1 MLYKFLIALD
11 VEKLM
16 GKYDGFDF
24 YIKSSGMEIPFRSVK
39 INVPTVYFNT
49 VVFVSICKGL
59 LASGYRQGSSLQPW
73 DVEYLAV
80 HVLLEIIV

>member
-24 YIKSSGMEIPFRSVK
+24 YIKSSGMEK
-39 INVPTVYFNT
+39 Y
-49 VVFVSICKGL
+49 
-59 LASGYRQGSSLQPW
+59 
-73 DVEYLAV
+73 
-80 HVLLEIIV
+80 LLEVLK